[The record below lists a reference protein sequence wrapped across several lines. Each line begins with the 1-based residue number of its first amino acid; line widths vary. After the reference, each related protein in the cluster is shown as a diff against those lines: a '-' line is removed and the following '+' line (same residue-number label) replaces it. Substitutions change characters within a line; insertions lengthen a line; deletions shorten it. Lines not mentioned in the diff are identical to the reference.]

1 MAINFGGNVYDDAG
15 NAVSG
20 ASVKLL
26 ETGTTTQEGSTVT
39 TDSNGRWDFSEADQ
53 DRYDVEITKGSS
65 VRRIKWSDEISLQEI
80 DVRNNTGNTT
90 PAATFTNLTDN
101 TSNQVAVFSGAN
113 ATRADGDEIYL
124 SFKLADSAGNID
136 EFARMT
142 VDATDVTS
150 GSEDGQIRFGVAVA
164 GTLTDVFT
172 INSTTGGSAEISY
185 EVDSFT
191 IKGGEGEAGV
201 LYLFADQ
208 GDDAGDE
215 WKINVADGGVLTIG
229 NDIAS
234 AGSYVTM
241 MTITPHATTASS
253 SVAIAGDATVGDDLS
268 LTSDSSVFNMGAD
281 NDFTITH
288 DGTTGATLAGSPIT
302 VNSTGAL
309 TLDSST
315 DITLDADGA
324 DVFLKDGGTLFGT
337 LTNSSGELVIKSS
350 SSGTTAITMSGAD
363 VAIAGDLTISGDDL
377 KMATNTDTYILV
389 ADGTSYNPVAVSGD
403 ISIANNGAVTI
414 ANDSVESG
422 MVNDNIISGQTEL
435 ASGGIAAADEILIS
449 DGGTVKKIGVDNY
462 IIDSPALVSEAA
474 IANGDYL
481 LFLDGGATGSAKKEA
496 LADLVGLMAGTVT
509 STGLSD
515 ASSVLKLDIQNMTAS
530 STIADAD
537 LIVIDDGADGTL
549 RKMTRA
555 NFIESAALDAIN
567 IDGGAI
573 DAVTLGTNS
582 AVTELQVDN
591 LNIVGIPPQS
601 SNRANLGAADYAAGD
616 TRLYIVT
623 EAGNQLILGNNEIRT
638 NTGQLNLDA
647 AGGIVIND
655 DGDDEDFRIESNDDA
670 NLFNLDAGLN
680 TITMGGAA
688 NANSVLTLNAANAAR
703 PLGTQEGTHFTTVG
717 NADLSNSSGTVAIG
731 STVALHQAG
740 YSAAGST
747 TVTHATTL
755 YIPGVPVAGTN
766 VTFTNTAYSLWVDAG
781 NVRIDGDIQSGANL
795 TFQNDSIR
803 MLSGGD
809 LVMFNNGRKIFVND
823 SASGQTSI
831 GIIANQGGYDDQIL
845 ELKSSDVSVAMTGTT
860 DADTYGA
867 FKKRHATQGG
877 LDIMGLSEAERG
889 INLTAYLG
897 SVTTTQN
904 STSSE
909 AGVNVRVTMTDGS
922 TGLQAPTANAN
933 LFGVSTFDGSSTL
946 VQFLVDE
953 DGDLFANG
961 SATTVYDAY
970 DDTALV
976 RAVDL
981 TMNPEK
987 IIRNEWDSFVR
998 YNEKDLVDARLLGD
1012 TIANGGLVN
1021 VTGMQR
1027 LHNGA
1032 ISQLREDM
1040 MNLVRVLSP
1049 DQHAMLPESTRN
1061 RLALGGA

>member
-1 MAINFGGNVYDDAG
+1 MTVNFAGHVYNDAG
-15 NAVSG
+15 SAVSG

-39 TDSNGRWDFSEADQ
+39 TDSNGAWAFTESDQ
-53 DRYDVEITKGSS
+53 DRYDVEITSGSS
-65 VRRIKWSDEISLQEI
+65 VRRIRWDDQISLKEI
-80 DVRNNTGNTT
+80 DVRNNTGATT
-90 PAATFTNLTDN
+90 PAVTFTNLTDN

-414 ANDSVESG
+414 ANDAVESG

-515 ASSVLKLDIQNMTAS
+515 ASSVLSLDIQNMTAS
-530 STIADAD
+530 TTIADAD

-591 LNIVGIPPQS
+591 ININANSITSTDSNGAIYIAPNGTGTAYLRGNFEIDQSGHKLIINNDTGIPAQS
-601 SNRANLGAADYAAGD
+601 TNRATMAAADYAAGD
-616 TRLYIVT
+616 TRFYIVT
-623 EAGNQLILGNNEIRT
+623 EAGNQLILGNGEVRW
-638 NTGQLNLDA
+638 NT
-647 AGGIVIND
+647 AGTVATTAGVLTL
-655 DGDDEDFRIESNDDA
+655 DGDDGLALKATGSGVVAIDGVAGSSIRLNEAQANVDVVIESASQDNFMHFDA
-670 NLFNLDAGLN
+670 SENSIGMFSAADTDTKIYVNFPA
-680 TITMGGAA
+680 ITAPADTSYQKIHFRSAGAA
-688 NANSVLTLNAANAAR
+688 LTIPTGTAAEV
-703 PLGTQEGTHFTTVG
+703 GTMVIDEPNLTATGT
-717 NADLSNSSGTVAIG
+717 
-731 STVALHQAG
+731 
-740 YSAAGST
+740 
-747 TVTHATTL
+747 ATTAFTL
-755 YIPGVPVAGTN
+755 KVTSAPTEGGTN
-766 VTFTNTAYSLWVDAG
+766 NYSLWVADGTSRFAG
-781 NVRIDGDIQSGANL
+781 NLDVD
-795 TFQNDSIR
+795 
-803 MLSGGD
+803 GD
-809 LVMFNNGRKIFVND
+809 LVFDGAQSISAGGGDITIDENVKIHDGDLSLDN
-823 SASGQTSI
+823 ASGQVQIQFQNAGTYKYIVGMATSSNQFFISTTDSDGSGTDKDVIRIPI
-831 GIIANQGGYDDQIL
+831 GQATVDFDATADENAFDDYDD
-845 ELKSSDVSVAMTGTT
+845 AMVL
-860 DADTYGA
+860 AA
-867 FKKRHATQGG
+867 
-877 LDIMGLSEAERG
+877 
-889 INLTAYLG
+889 AY
-897 SVTTTQN
+897 S
-904 STSSE
+904 
-909 AGVNVRVTMTDGS
+909 
-922 TGLQAPTANAN
+922 PTAKSYELGKGILARGKE
-933 LFGVSTFDGSSTL
+933 LLTEIGVL
-946 VQFLVDE
+946 RK
-953 DGDLFANG
+953 
-961 SATTVYDAY
+961 Y
-970 DDTALV
+970 DDGWLGYAPARMDALM
-976 RAVDL
+976 A
-981 TMNPEK
+981 
-987 IIRNEWDSFVR
+987 
-998 YNEKDLVDARLLGD
+998 
-1012 TIANGGLVN
+1012 
-1021 VTGMQR
+1021 
-1027 LHNGA
+1027 GA
-1032 ISQLREDM
+1032 IYQSRTTIDILSDKIRELEAQVM
-1040 MNLVRVLSP
+1040 SLKGEN
-1049 DQHAMLPESTRN
+1049 
-1061 RLALGGA
+1061 